1 MAKEASFFSEVVGL
15 QQQKTDDG
23 VVFPA
28 VLFPNPNASKPV
40 QLTDAIKANKPWLDS
55 LLHRSGAI
63 LFRGFPVSTA
73 SDFND
78 VVNSSGYEDFP
89 YGAGVLATRT
99 KVCDRVY
106 TANEAPPDQMIG
118 FHHES
123 SHVSEFPSKLF
134 FFCEIEP
141 GRGGETCIV
150 LSHVIY
156 EKMKEKHPEFVE
168 QMEEKGLIYSR
179 VIGKE
184 FDPSSPV
191 GRGWK
196 AAFMTDDKSVAE
208 ERATKLG
215 MKLEWIGD
223 EGKII
228 IGPNSSFRYNEAR
241 QKMTWFN
248 RLAVSY
254 GGLKDKLNDDPT
266 KAVVFGDG
274 EPLPPDAVNDLLK
287 MLDEECVALEW
298 CKGDLLLLDN
308 LAVLHS
314 RRPLLAPPRRILA
327 SFCK

>member
-1 MAKEASFFSEVVGL
+1 MAEVNLFSEVVGL
-15 QQQKTDDG
+15 QQQKSDGG

-28 VLFPNPNASKPV
+28 VLFPNPNASKSV
-40 QLTDAIKANKPWLDS
+40 QLTDAIKANKPWLES

-78 VVNSSGYEDFP
+78 VVDSSGYEDFS
-89 YGAGVLATRT
+89 YGAGGSGTRT
-99 KVCDRVY
+99 KLTDRVY

-118 FHHES
+118 FHHEL
-123 SHVSEFPSKLF
+123 SHASEFPSKLF

-156 EKMKEKHPEFVE
+156 EKMKGKHPEFVE
-168 QMEEKGLIYSR
+168 QLEEKGLIYNR
-179 VIGKE
+179 VMREGL
-184 FDPSSPV
+184 DPSSPV

-196 AAFMTDDKSVAE
+196 GTFMTDDKSVAE

-215 MKLEWIGD
+215 MKLEWMGD
-223 EGKII
+223 DVKVIV
-228 IGPNSSFRYNEAR
+228 GPKPSFRYNEAQQ
-241 QKMTWFN
+241 QKTWFN
-248 RLAVSY
+248 SLAISY
-254 GGLKDKLNDDPT
+254 GGLHDKLNDDPT

-274 EPLPPDAVNDLLK
+274 EPLPRNEVNDLLK
-287 MLDEECVALEW
+287 MFDDECVALQW
-298 CKGDLLLLDN
+298 CKGDVLLLDN
-308 LAVLHS
+308 LAALHS

>member
-1 MAKEASFFSEVVGL
+1 MAEEASFFSEVVGL
-15 QQQKTDDG
+15 QQQKSDDG

-123 SHVSEFPSKLF
+123 SHASEFPSKLF

-156 EKMKEKHPEFVE
+156 EKMKGKHPEFVE
-168 QMEEKGLIYSR
+168 QMEEKGLTYSR
-179 VIGKE
+179 VIGEE

-208 ERATKLG
+208 ERATELG

-223 EGKII
+223 EVKVI
-228 IGPNSSFRYNEAR
+228 IGPMPSFRYNEVR
-241 QKMTWFN
+241 QKNTWFN

-274 EPLPPDAVNDLLK
+274 EQLPLDAVNDLLK
-287 MLDEECVALEW
+287 MLDEECVALQW

-314 RRPLLAPPRRILA
+314 RRPLLAPPRHILA

>member
-1 MAKEASFFSEVVGL
+1 MSEEAKLFSEVVGL
-15 QQQKTDDG
+15 QQQKSDSG

-78 VVNSSGYEDFP
+78 VVVSSGYDDFS
-89 YGAGVLATRT
+89 YGAGGSGTRT

-118 FHHES
+118 FHHEL
-123 SHVSEFPSKLF
+123 SHASEFPSKLF

-141 GRGGETCIV
+141 GSGGETCIV

-156 EKMKEKHPEFVE
+156 EKMKRKHPELVE
-168 QMEEKGLIYSR
+168 QMEEKGLIYNR

-196 AAFMTDDKSVAE
+196 GTFMTDDKSVAE

-215 MKLEWIGD
+215 MKLEWMGD
-223 EGKII
+223 DVKVI
-228 IGPNSSFRYNEAR
+228 IGPKPSFRYNELR
-241 QKMTWFN
+241 QEKTWFN
-248 RLAVSY
+248 GLAISY
-254 GGLKDKLNDDPT
+254 GGLRDKLNNDPT

-274 EPLPPDAVNDLLK
+274 KPLPPDDVHDLLK
-287 MLDEECVALEW
+287 MLDEECVALQW
-298 CKGDLLLLDN
+298 RKGDVLLLDN
-308 LAVLHS
+308 MAVLHA
-314 RRPLLAPPRRILA
+314 RLPLLAPPRRILA